1 MLLSSESLLCAVSVM
16 CFFPLAPVHL
26 SNRVFLLQ
34 NNDGAQSRGPGS
46 GSASFQVALQCA
58 ACTPQGSPSV
68 EMAPDMNRHKQAL
81 TTSAA
86 GAYLALINM
95 AAGLYLLVFQH
106 QSDKCGSDRQ
116 EMHPCVLLTL

>member
-1 MLLSSESLLCAVSVM
+1 M

-58 ACTPQGSPSV
+58 ACTPQGSTAV
-68 EMAPDMNRHKQAL
+68 KMAPDMNRHKQAL
-81 TTSAA
+81 ATSAA

-95 AAGLYLLVFQH
+95 AAGLYLLVFQR
-106 QSDKCGSDRQ
+106 QSGEKWGCDRQ
-116 EMHPCVLLTL
+116 GMHARVVFIIIEPLTETEKSF

>member
-16 CFFPLAPVHL
+16 FFPLAPVHL

-58 ACTPQGSPSV
+58 ACTPQGSAAV

-81 TTSAA
+81 TTRAA

-106 QSDKCGSDRQ
+106 
-116 EMHPCVLLTL
+116 

>member
-1 MLLSSESLLCAVSVM
+1 M
-16 CFFPLAPVHL
+16 CRISDVFFPLAPVHL

-34 NNDGAQSRGPGS
+34 NNDGALSRGPGS

-58 ACTPQGSPSV
+58 ACTPQGSAAV

-95 AAGLYLLVFQH
+95 ADRLHVLVYLCKKYLHVFY
-106 QSDKCGSDRQ
+106 
-116 EMHPCVLLTL
+116 